1 MIILFLAI
9 FIRFNRVA
17 ELGYFMM
24 DEERDGFLVNRML
37 VDHRPLLIGGSIP
50 GGINIG
56 PLFFYLSAIPYA
68 LSNLNPIGPAGAA
81 AIIGVIGVIGVF
93 VVGKELFG
101 RRTGLLAAV
110 FAGFSLVNIVYQR
123 PWWPLTMSQVV
134 TLTVYLV
141 LFKLWKGPTPPRRGR
156 TLINWLWVLVLALI
170 VGAQSDPSTL
180 SLIPLS
186 IIWLW
191 WYRRRIGLTRK
202 HYLMAAGLFV
212 LAHATWFIFELRHDF
227 QSTRAIISLLGTL
240 FKGQSLQ
247 GLSFLGGWAAV
258 MKMTAA
264 TVYRLFIPTGDLDVT
279 KQISP
284 AAEFLADRMN
294 RVWRPV
300 GWGVLLVIGSYIIGS
315 LVGQPKIKQESPV
328 RTARRLPATHF
339 LVSLVG
345 ILAYTMMFPGYV
357 HEWMWAFMFPS
368 FFLIFSELLV
378 KLGKLVKFG
387 RLGVTVAIIF
397 WSAWQLSLF
406 LKLEN
411 VAGLGKKLEVVKLVQ
426 KEIAGRPYELR
437 SEGADALRYGGW
449 RYLFT
454 LYGKPP
460 VKSYMDYVYQGWV
473 YPKNEVEPEV
483 IVAIN
488 NLRDKSPTFILSEN
502 SENSESQISPDSQN
516 F

>member
-1 MIILFLAI
+1 
-9 FIRFNRVA
+9 
-17 ELGYFMM
+17 
-24 DEERDGFLVNRML
+24 
-37 VDHRPLLIGGSIP
+37 
-50 GGINIG
+50 
-56 PLFFYLSAIPYA
+56 
-68 LSNLNPIGPAGAA
+68 
-81 AIIGVIGVIGVF
+81 
-93 VVGKELFG
+93 
-101 RRTGLLAAV
+101 
-110 FAGFSLVNIVYQR
+110 
-123 PWWPLTMSQVV
+123 MSQVV

-202 HYLMAAGLFV
+202 HYLAAAGLFV
-212 LAHATWFIFELRHDF
+212 LAHTTWVAFEFRHDF
-227 QSTRAIISLLGTL
+227 LNTRVMARLFLNV
-240 FKGQSLQ
+240 FKGPTLADVKV
-247 GLSFLGGWAAV
+247 GPYRIFE
-258 MKMTAA
+258 MTAA
-264 TVYRLFIPTGDLDVT
+264 TVYRLFIPTGFLDVT

-284 AAEFLADRMN
+284 AEEFLNARMN
-294 RVWRPV
+294 EIWWPA